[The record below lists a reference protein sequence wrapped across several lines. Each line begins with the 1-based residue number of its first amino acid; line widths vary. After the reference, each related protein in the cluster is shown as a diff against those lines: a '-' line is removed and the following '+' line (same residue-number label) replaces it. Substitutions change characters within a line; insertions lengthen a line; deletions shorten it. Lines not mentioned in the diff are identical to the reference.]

1 MFKFDF
7 HFIIHRYELIL
18 ALIVLFLTGSIT
30 VSSKDREPS
39 PYPLQRYPSAIALT
53 FDDGPHPYFTDKI
66 ISILQEYNAPS
77 TFFVVGR
84 LAMEYPH
91 LVQHLVVA
99 GHEVGGHTFT
109 HCNLAKSSDRVITRE
124 LSMTRDMLRDI
135 TGKDCPFFR
144 PPGGQYT
151 SHVIDVAAGLGQDMA
166 LWSVFPKDHE
176 ENDPAVIVKRV
187 MDQATDGGVVLLHS
201 GRPST
206 LRALPQ
212 IITALRVK
220 GYRFVTVSQLR
231 RERAGKETAWYV
243 QRRTQRI

>member
-1 MFKFDF
+1 MFKFNF
-7 HFIIHRYELIL
+7 HFVACRYEIIL

-39 PYPLQRYPSAIALT
+39 PYPLQRYPLAIALT

-84 LAMEYPH
+84 MAMEYPH
-91 LVQHLVVA
+91 LVQHLAVA

-109 HCNLAKSSDRVITRE
+109 HCNLAKSPDRVIKRE
-124 LSMTRDMLRDI
+124 LSITRDMLRDI
-135 TGKDCPFFR
+135 TGKDCAFFR
-144 PPGGQYT
+144 PPGGQYNERVV
-151 SHVIDVAAGLGQDMA
+151 SVAAGIGQDMA

-176 ENDPAVIVKRV
+176 ENDPAVIVQRV
-187 MDQATDGGVVLLHS
+187 MEQAADGGVVLLHS
-201 GRPST
+201 GKPGT

-212 IITALRVK
+212 IITNLRTK
-220 GYRFVTVSQLR
+220 GYRFVTISQLR
-231 RERAGKETAWYV
+231 REEAGKTMAWYV
-243 QRRTQRI
+243 QRRAQRI